1 MNEEALNPRGQD
13 SDRDK
18 SGLFRKRRVIW
29 WSSVLLALLLIIF
42 GGRTAYDWLKA
53 KRADQFATDGDALFQ
68 AGKWNDAAAKYR
80 VALLLDLFG
89 YNGLVGS
96 VRFSFS
102 ADWAGCVKL
111 MVVVIN
117 LN

>member
-1 MNEEALNPRGQD
+1 MNEEALNPPGQD

-18 SGLFRKRRVIW
+18 PGSSRKRRVIW

-53 KRADQFATDGDALFQ
+53 KRADQFATEGDALFQ

-80 VALLLDLFG
+80 VSLQLDPFV
-89 YNGLVGS
+89 YHGLVGA
-96 VRFSFS
+96 VRLASLS
-102 ADWAGCVKL
+102 EQL
-111 MVVVIN
+111 
-117 LN
+117 